1 MKIRLIEAW
10 TRLRRLVRAAVVAVT
25 VMAAVYAVA
34 APVVIIHKEG

>member
-34 APVVIIHKEG
+34 APAIVVRKDG